1 LFLSPLE
8 VSLSQDTASNKILF
22 SADVCAM
29 VPGCPPFFVFFLL
42 SGSRMRKM
50 EIKAEFSLIGKNSCI
65 VGAKSLARQFE
76 ANQVGHGMCGHVG
89 TATM

>member
-1 LFLSPLE
+1 
-8 VSLSQDTASNKILF
+8 
-22 SADVCAM
+22 
-29 VPGCPPFFVFFLL
+29 
-42 SGSRMRKM
+42 M